1 MIKILKF
8 TGPIAIKALLHMNIP
23 SIDFDEVTRKL
34 KAIAGKPYK
43 IGFIRKSL
51 LTSEWK
57 EQEQNERARCHVQA
71 ALLYLETFV
80 GSIDNP
86 ISQEKI
92 SATVADLEHIGKVL
106 DGNLKLSNAI
116 LSTNTI
122 PSTIHYK
129 HAETLFY
136 SRNIKREDQSTYALD
151 LLIVY
156 ALRLA
161 LEKRVNGLLGID
173 MLMDQKNIPVSLSK
187 KLKMVAGLN
196 QICYDQ
202 SVKWDEI
209 RLANEWMNH
218 YIHRQMRP
226 YPWVI
231 YQVFEILNPILLPGK
246 IKYGSKDVSSYYW
259 STVVLNETLFQKE
272 IISYLENNFPGYSA
286 HWDEKQEVLLL

>member
-1 MIKILKF
+1 MHF
-8 TGPIAIKALLHMNIP
+8 S
-23 SIDFDEVTRKL
+23 SIDFDEPIREL
-34 KAIAGKPYK
+34 KNIAGKSYK
-43 IGFIRKSL
+43 IAFVRKSI

-57 EQEQNERARCHVQA
+57 EQEQNDRARCHVQA
-71 ALLYLETFV
+71 ALLYLDTLA
-80 GSIDNP
+80 GSFENP

-92 SATVADLEHIGKVL
+92 SAIIADLEHIVKVL
-106 DGNLKLSNAI
+106 DPDLRLSHAI

-136 SRNIKREDQSTYALD
+136 SRSIKKEDQSTYSLD
-151 LLIVY
+151 LLVVY

-161 LEKRVNGLLGID
+161 LEKRINGLLGID
-173 MLMDQKNIPVSLSK
+173 ILMDRKNIPVSLSK
-187 KLKMVAGLN
+187 KLKIVAGLK

-209 RLANEWMNH
+209 RLANDWMNH

-231 YQVFEILNPILLPGK
+231 HQVFEILNPILLPGK
-246 IKYGSKDVSSYYW
+246 IMYGSKEVFSYYW
-259 STVVLNETLFQKE
+259 STVVLNEVTFQKE
-272 IISYLENNFPGYSA
+272 IVSCFDKHVPDYSA